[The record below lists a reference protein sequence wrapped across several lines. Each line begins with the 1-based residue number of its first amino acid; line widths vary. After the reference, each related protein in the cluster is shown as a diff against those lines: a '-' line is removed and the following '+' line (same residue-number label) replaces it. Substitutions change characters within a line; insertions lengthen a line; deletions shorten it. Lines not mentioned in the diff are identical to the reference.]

1 MTDIKI
7 VYNGSL
13 RTRATHLQSGNTI
26 LTDAPTDNNGKGEAF
41 SPTDL
46 FASSL
51 GACMLTIMGMTA
63 QTHGLNIDG
72 SSIHIDK
79 IMGANP
85 RRVASLD
92 IRIDI
97 NGELNE
103 KDKKIL
109 IKAAEHCPVSKSIHQ
124 NSVLGRKK
132 KTNYS
137 KSIRRNPVFKVS
149 DWVDGYFIW
158 FRLGYG

>member
-1 MTDIKI
+1 MADIKI
-7 VYNGSL
+7 VYNGCL
-13 RTRATHLQSGNTI
+13 RTKATHIQSGDTI

-51 GACMLTIMGMTA
+51 GSCMLTIMGITA
-63 QTHGLNIDG
+63 QTHELNIDG

-109 IKAAEHCPVSKSIHQ
+109 IKAAEHCPVSKSIHPDIDEKITF
-124 NSVLGRKK
+124 NFLKG
-132 KTNYS
+132 
-137 KSIRRNPVFKVS
+137 
-149 DWVDGYFIW
+149 
-158 FRLGYG
+158 